1 MKKFTLTLLMMLLCL
16 PMAVLADSDINLTPL
31 PMRMTKGT
39 GTLTLPQ
46 SFSIAT
52 NGLNDACSAEAQKFA
67 GLFKEVT
74 GYSITVKAE
83 ELSSLFSSTYV
94 KILLVV

>member
-1 MKKFTLTLLMMLLCL
+1 
-16 PMAVLADSDINLTPL
+16 MAVLADSDINLTPL

-52 NGLNDACSAEAQKFA
+52 NGLDDACSAEAQKFA
-67 GLFKEVT
+67 ALLKEVT
-74 GYSITVKAE
+74 GYSITVKTEDADALIQMNMYDGSE
-83 ELSSLFSSTYV
+83 ELGNEG
-94 KILLVV
+94 